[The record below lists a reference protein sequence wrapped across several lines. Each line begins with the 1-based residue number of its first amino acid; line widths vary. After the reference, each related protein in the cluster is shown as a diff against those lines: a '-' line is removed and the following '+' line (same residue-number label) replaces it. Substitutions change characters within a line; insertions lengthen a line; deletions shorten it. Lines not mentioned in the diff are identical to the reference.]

1 LDFKFFQDAAGRCLY
16 FCNTNSR
23 SLGMRQD
30 GKFSAFVYLLV
41 ILAMVFWGMSYVWTT
56 MVFRYLNPIT
66 TIFLRLVISSA
77 LLFFIFG
84 LTHQLQPVR
93 KKDYKLFLFAA
104 LFEPFL
110 YFLGEG
116 YGVKYSTPT
125 ISAIIISTIPIFSAI
140 AASIFLK
147 EVLQPLQIFG
157 FFLSLGGIIFMLLGP
172 NFSFQFNP
180 IGIVSLFFAVA
191 TAVIYAVLLKR
202 LTMLY
207 SSFTIVAWL
216 NFIGAFYFLP
226 LVLIVEPSQLTLL
239 HFEWGLWYPL
249 IMLAVFASSLA
260 FIFFTFGMHHL
271 GVSRT
276 SIFTNFIP
284 VFTAIFSYFKIHEKL
299 TVNTLVG
306 MLMVIVGV
314 IITQK
319 NVRIKTLRA

>member
-1 LDFKFFQDAAGRCLY
+1 MY
-16 FCNTNSR
+16 FCNAN
-23 SLGMRQD
+23 LKGLEMRKD
-30 GKFSAFVYLLV
+30 GKFSAFVYLMMM
-41 ILAMVFWGMSYVWTT
+41 LAMVFWGMSYVWTA
-56 MVFRYLNPIT
+56 MVFQYLNPIT
-66 TIFLRLVISSA
+66 TIFIRLVISSA
-77 LLFFIFG
+77 LLFSIFG
-84 LTHQLQPVR
+84 LTHQLQPVQ

-125 ISAIIISTIPIFSAI
+125 ISAIIISTIPIFSAL

-147 EVLQPLQIFG
+147 EVLKPLQIFG
-157 FFLSLGGIIFMLLGP
+157 FFLSFGGIIFMLLGP
-172 NFSFQFNP
+172 SFSFQFNP

-191 TAVIYAVLLKR
+191 TAVVYAVLLKR
-202 LTMLY
+202 LTIHY
-207 SSFTIVAWL
+207 SPFTIVTWL
-216 NFIGAFYFLP
+216 NIIGALYFLP
-226 LVLIVEPSQLTLL
+226 LVLVIEPGQLILL
-239 HFEWGLWYPL
+239 RFEWGLWYPL

-284 VFTAIFSYFKIHEKL
+284 VFTAVFSYFKIHEKL

-306 MLMVIVGV
+306 MLMVIAGV

-319 NVRIKTLRA
+319 NVRTKMLQA